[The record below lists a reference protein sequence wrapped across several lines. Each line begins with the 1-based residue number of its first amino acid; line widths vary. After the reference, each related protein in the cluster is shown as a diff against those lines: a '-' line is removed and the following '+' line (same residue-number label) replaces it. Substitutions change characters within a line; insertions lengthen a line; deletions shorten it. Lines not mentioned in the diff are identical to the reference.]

1 MKKALL
7 KTLLSLLL
15 IVWIHV
21 DLLAQEVDRHI
32 GIAMYL
38 KPIPG
43 MAYEFD
49 QALGHYNKTYRTDP
63 KYAVRVIQIVGGPR
77 SGSLLI
83 VEPPKTWTEM
93 DEARPYQSDA
103 SARAWQNVLKH
114 CSETQI
120 VYFSLDTKRANPLT
134 NIQPTTKFIGYFWEL
149 DPKANEEAFAAEF
162 YKAADL
168 LKKAGY
174 HFTITRSLS
183 GNTTYQ
189 IQMQYE
195 NGWKDMDKNLPS
207 YKELFVKAYPG
218 KGEWEK
224 HSGILSAGT
233 KEAYTEF
240 RTIRNA
246 LSTR

>member
-1 MKKALL
+1 M
-7 KTLLSLLL
+7 KTLFIKIFLPLIFLSWGFAD
-15 IVWIHV
+15 V
-21 DLLAQEVDRHI
+21 LAQEAERNI
-32 GIAMYL
+32 GLAMYL

-49 QALGHYNKTYRTDP
+49 QALAHYTKTYRADP
-63 KYAVRVIQIVGGPR
+63 KYAVRAITIVGGPR
-77 SGSLLI
+77 SGSLLLL
-83 VEPPKTWTEM
+83 EPPRTWTEM
-93 DEARPYQSDA
+93 DEVRPYQNDA

-114 CSETQI
+114 CKETHI
-120 VYFSLDTKRANPLT
+120 TYFSLDLKRSNPLA
-134 NIQPTTKFIGYFWEL
+134 NILPTTKFIGYFWEL
-149 DPKANEEAFAAEF
+149 DPKANEEAFVAEF

-168 LKKAGY
+168 LKKAG
-174 HFTITRSLS
+174 FNFNITRSLS
-183 GNTTYQ
+183 GNAAYQ

-224 HSGILSAGT
+224 HTSILANAT
-233 KEAYTEF
+233 KDAYTEY